1 MSIDTATLDALI
13 TQWATL
19 NQQIE
24 QAQAGIEQIKNTL
37 KEHVQ
42 PGTSIEGATARITVT
57 KPRRTLNTTAISK
70 ALPVAKNPGL
80 YTPKLDTKKVKAA
93 YSENQLTENG
103 WYKEGTPVITLK
115 PLAGK

>member
-1 MSIDTATLDALI
+1 MIIDTNTLDALI

-19 NQQIE
+19 NHQIE

-37 KEHVQ
+37 KEHIQ
-42 PGTSIEGATARITVT
+42 PGTSIEGTTARITVT

-70 ALPVAKNPGL
+70 ALPATKNPGL
-80 YTPKLDTKKVKAA
+80 YTPKLDTKTAKAA

-103 WYKEGTPVITLK
+103 WYKEGTPIITLK
-115 PLAGK
+115 PLKN

>member
-1 MSIDTATLDALI
+1 MSIDTTTLDALI
-13 TQWATL
+13 TQWANL
-19 NQQIE
+19 NSQIE
-24 QAQAGIEQIKNTL
+24 QAQGQIEQIKNTL

-42 PGTSIEGATARITVT
+42 PGTSVEGTTARITVS

-70 ALPVAKNPGL
+70 ALPVTKNPGL

-103 WYKEGTPVITLK
+103 WYKESNPIITLK
-115 PLAGK
+115 PVKK